1 MRKSLIPV
9 VTKTMGAVH
18 RTLYRASGGRVG
30 GSAWGL
36 PIVLLTT
43 TGRHS
48 GKQRTNPL
56 CALPHGDDFVVIG
69 SFGGMDRHPAWWL
82 NLEAQPHASL
92 QIGRAQHRVTAR
104 LASPEE
110 RAPLWAEL
118 TARAPGYL
126 EYERRTDREI
136 PVVILHPES

>member
-9 VTKTMGAVH
+9 VTRTMGALH
-18 RTLYRASGGRVG
+18 RTLYRLSGGRIG

-43 TGRHS
+43 TGRRS
-48 GKQRTNPL
+48 GKQRTTPL
-56 CALPHGDDFVVIG
+56 CALPHGDDYVVVG

-82 NLEAQPHASL
+82 NLEAQPQAGL
-92 QIGRAQHRVTAR
+92 QVGRRRHGVTAR
-104 LASPEE
+104 LASPDE
-110 RAPLWAEL
+110 RGALWSEL

-126 EYERRTDREI
+126 DYERRTEREI
-136 PVVILHPES
+136 PVVILHPD

>member
-1 MRKSLIPV
+1 MRKSLIPL
-9 VTKTMGAVH
+9 VTRTMGAVH
-18 RTLYRASGGRVG
+18 RTLYRASGGRIG

-48 GKQRTNPL
+48 GKQRTTPL
-56 CALPHGDDFVVIG
+56 CALPHADDYVVVG

-82 NLEAQPHASL
+82 NLEARPHAAL
-92 QIGRAQHRVTAR
+92 QVGRRQVGVTAR
-104 LASPEE
+104 RASPEE

-126 EYERRTDREI
+126 AYERRTEREI
-136 PVVILHPES
+136 PVVILHPD